1 MPIAKTLAIALAL
14 AIVLTA
20 VAFGGMAMLPGMM
33 AAYKANVVTTVGMAS
48 ANAAVSMMLVT
59 VLMLQR

>member
-1 MPIAKTLAIALAL
+1 MSIAKTLAVALAIALLVTALAL
-14 AIVLTA
+14 
-20 VAFGGMAMLPGMM
+20 GGAALLPGVVT
-33 AAYKANVVTTVGMAS
+33 AYKANVITTVSVAS